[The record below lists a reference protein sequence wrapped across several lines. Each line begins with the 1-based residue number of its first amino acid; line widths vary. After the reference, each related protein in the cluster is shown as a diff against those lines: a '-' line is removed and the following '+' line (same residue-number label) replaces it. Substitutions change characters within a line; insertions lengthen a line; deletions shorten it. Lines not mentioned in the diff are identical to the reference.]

1 MTISIS
7 ICYKIAFSKNG
18 KCYFCCIYYRLVIY
32 LYMNIKIKGNE
43 TTRNELKKIVQNNN
57 VLHSYLFLGKEGIG
71 KKEIAKEIA
80 KEILCLTKDEECNCK
95 SCIRFDSQN
104 HPDIKIINEESE
116 TIKINTVREMIQT
129 VYEKPILSD
138 KKIYIINDCDKMTKE
153 AQNSLLKTLEEPPEY
168 VTIILIGANESLFLN
183 TIRSRCMKV
192 LFQKIEDKELQK
204 YLQENNITQEITKER
219 LMAFNGSIEK
229 AIKIEEKKEIYDEI
243 QKIFGNI
250 DQYTLLDVL
259 GKLEPLYKNK
269 EIINDLLDYITI
281 IFLEKAKN
289 NAKYISNIETIEEVK
304 KNLKAN
310 SNFDMSIDK
319 LLYKIWE
326 E

>member
-1 MTISIS
+1 
-7 ICYKIAFSKNG
+7 
-18 KCYFCCIYYRLVIY
+18 
-32 LYMNIKIKGNE
+32 MNIKIKGNE

-71 KKEIAKEIA
+71 KEIA

-168 VTIILIGANESLFLN
+168 IVIILIASNSDMILN
-183 TIRSRCMKV
+183 TIKSRCTKIVFDKLKEKEIKEILNNTEFNNIKISENMYDFFDGSIGKALQILERKEQYENIEEFISKIKNSSKLDFITMNKETFTKEEINGLLEYCIV
-192 LFQKIEDKELQK
+192 LLFNLGKKEKDIK
-204 YLQENNITQEITKER
+204 YLNSAKIIHETKIR
-219 LMAFNGSIEK
+219 
-229 AIKIEEKKEIYDEI
+229 
-243 QKIFGNI
+243 
-250 DQYTLLDVL
+250 
-259 GKLEPLYKNK
+259 
-269 EIINDLLDYITI
+269 IN
-281 IFLEKAKN
+281 
-289 NAKYISNIETIEEVK
+289 S
-304 KNLKAN
+304 N
-310 SNFDMSIDK
+310 SNFDMSIDNMLFK
-319 LLYKIWE
+319 LWE
-326 E
+326 EVNENNSGD

>member
-1 MTISIS
+1 
-7 ICYKIAFSKNG
+7 
-18 KCYFCCIYYRLVIY
+18 
-32 LYMNIKIKGNE
+32 MNIKIKGNE

-168 VTIILIGANESLFLN
+168 IVIILIASNSDMILN
-183 TIRSRCMKV
+183 TIKSRCTKIVFDKLKEKEIKEILNNTEFNNIKISENMYDFFDGSIGKALQILERKEQYENIEEFISKIKNSSKLDFITMNKETFTKEEINGLLEYCIV
-192 LFQKIEDKELQK
+192 LLFNLGKKEKDIK
-204 YLQENNITQEITKER
+204 YLNSAKIIHETKIR
-219 LMAFNGSIEK
+219 
-229 AIKIEEKKEIYDEI
+229 
-243 QKIFGNI
+243 
-250 DQYTLLDVL
+250 
-259 GKLEPLYKNK
+259 
-269 EIINDLLDYITI
+269 IN
-281 IFLEKAKN
+281 
-289 NAKYISNIETIEEVK
+289 S
-304 KNLKAN
+304 N
-310 SNFDMSIDK
+310 SNFDMSIDNMLFK
-319 LLYKIWE
+319 LWE
-326 E
+326 EVNENNSGD

>member
-1 MTISIS
+1 
-7 ICYKIAFSKNG
+7 
-18 KCYFCCIYYRLVIY
+18 
-32 LYMNIKIKGNE
+32 MNIKIKGNE

-168 VTIILIGANESLFLN
+168 IVIILIASNSDMILN
-183 TIRSRCMKV
+183 TIKSRCTKIVFDKLKEKEIKEILNNTEFNNIKISENMYDFFDGSIGKALQILERKEQYENIEEFISKIKNSSKLDFITMNKETFTKEEINGLLEYCIV
-192 LFQKIEDKELQK
+192 LLFNLGKKEKDIK
-204 YLQENNITQEITKER
+204 YLNSAKIIHETKIR
-219 LMAFNGSIEK
+219 I
-229 AIKIEEKKEIYDEI
+229 
-243 QKIFGNI
+243 
-250 DQYTLLDVL
+250 
-259 GKLEPLYKNK
+259 
-269 EIINDLLDYITI
+269 
-281 IFLEKAKN
+281 
-289 NAKYISNIETIEEVK
+289 
-304 KNLKAN
+304 N
-310 SNFDMSIDK
+310 SNSNTIQ
-319 LLYKIWE
+319 
-326 E
+326 

>member
-1 MTISIS
+1 
-7 ICYKIAFSKNG
+7 
-18 KCYFCCIYYRLVIY
+18 
-32 LYMNIKIKGNE
+32 MNIKIKGNE

-71 KKEIAKEIA
+71 KKEIA

-168 VTIILIGANESLFLN
+168 IVIILIASNSDMILN
-183 TIRSRCMKV
+183 TIKSRCTKIVFDKLKEKEIKEILNNTEFNNIKISENMYDFFDGSIGKALQILERKEQYENIEEFISKIKNSSKLDFITMNKETFTKEEINGLLEYCIV
-192 LFQKIEDKELQK
+192 LLFNLGKKEKDIK
-204 YLQENNITQEITKER
+204 YLNSAKIIHETKIR
-219 LMAFNGSIEK
+219 
-229 AIKIEEKKEIYDEI
+229 
-243 QKIFGNI
+243 
-250 DQYTLLDVL
+250 
-259 GKLEPLYKNK
+259 
-269 EIINDLLDYITI
+269 IN
-281 IFLEKAKN
+281 
-289 NAKYISNIETIEEVK
+289 S
-304 KNLKAN
+304 N
-310 SNFDMSIDK
+310 SNFDMSIDNMLFK
-319 LLYKIWE
+319 LWE
-326 E
+326 EVNENNSGD

>member
-1 MTISIS
+1 
-7 ICYKIAFSKNG
+7 
-18 KCYFCCIYYRLVIY
+18 
-32 LYMNIKIKGNE
+32 MNIKLNANE

-168 VTIILIGANESLFLN
+168 IVIILIASNSDMILN
-183 TIRSRCMKV
+183 TIKSRCTKIVFDKLKEKEIKEILNNTEFNNIKISGNMYDFFDGSIGKALQILERKEQYENIEEFISKIKNSSKLDFITMNKETFTKEEINGLLEYCIV
-192 LFQKIEDKELQK
+192 LLFNLGKKEKDIK
-204 YLQENNITQEITKER
+204 YLNSAKIIHETKIR
-219 LMAFNGSIEK
+219 
-229 AIKIEEKKEIYDEI
+229 
-243 QKIFGNI
+243 
-250 DQYTLLDVL
+250 
-259 GKLEPLYKNK
+259 
-269 EIINDLLDYITI
+269 IN
-281 IFLEKAKN
+281 
-289 NAKYISNIETIEEVK
+289 S
-304 KNLKAN
+304 N
-310 SNFDMSIDK
+310 SNFDMSIDNMLFK
-319 LLYKIWE
+319 LWE
-326 E
+326 EVNENNSGD

>member
-1 MTISIS
+1 
-7 ICYKIAFSKNG
+7 
-18 KCYFCCIYYRLVIY
+18 
-32 LYMNIKIKGNE
+32 MNIKIKGNE

-168 VTIILIGANESLFLN
+168 IVIILIASNSDMILN
-183 TIRSRCMKV
+183 TIKSRCTKIVFDKLKEKEIKEILNNTEFNNIKISENMYDFFDGSIGKALQILEIKEQYENIEEFISKIKNSSKLDFITMNKETFTKEEINGLLEYCIV
-192 LFQKIEDKELQK
+192 LLFNLGKKEKDIK
-204 YLQENNITQEITKER
+204 YLNSAKIIHETKIR
-219 LMAFNGSIEK
+219 
-229 AIKIEEKKEIYDEI
+229 
-243 QKIFGNI
+243 
-250 DQYTLLDVL
+250 
-259 GKLEPLYKNK
+259 
-269 EIINDLLDYITI
+269 IN
-281 IFLEKAKN
+281 
-289 NAKYISNIETIEEVK
+289 S
-304 KNLKAN
+304 N
-310 SNFDMSIDK
+310 SNFDMSIDNMLFK
-319 LLYKIWE
+319 LWE
-326 E
+326 EVNENNSGD

>member
-1 MTISIS
+1 
-7 ICYKIAFSKNG
+7 
-18 KCYFCCIYYRLVIY
+18 
-32 LYMNIKIKGNE
+32 MNIKIKGNE

-95 SCIRFDSQN
+95 SCICFDSQN

-168 VTIILIGANESLFLN
+168 IVIILIASNSDMILN
-183 TIRSRCMKV
+183 TIKSRCTKIVFDKLKEKEIKEILNNTEFNNIKISENMYDFFDGSIGKALQILERKEQYENIEEFISKIKNSSKLDFITMNKETFTKEEINGLLEYCIV
-192 LFQKIEDKELQK
+192 LLFNLGKKEKDIK
-204 YLQENNITQEITKER
+204 YLNSAKIIHETKIR
-219 LMAFNGSIEK
+219 
-229 AIKIEEKKEIYDEI
+229 
-243 QKIFGNI
+243 
-250 DQYTLLDVL
+250 
-259 GKLEPLYKNK
+259 
-269 EIINDLLDYITI
+269 IN
-281 IFLEKAKN
+281 
-289 NAKYISNIETIEEVK
+289 S
-304 KNLKAN
+304 N
-310 SNFDMSIDK
+310 SNFDMSIDNMLFK
-319 LLYKIWE
+319 LWE
-326 E
+326 EVNENNSGD

>member
-1 MTISIS
+1 
-7 ICYKIAFSKNG
+7 
-18 KCYFCCIYYRLVIY
+18 
-32 LYMNIKIKGNE
+32 MNIKIKGNE

-168 VTIILIGANESLFLN
+168 IVIILIASNSDMILN
-183 TIRSRCMKV
+183 TIKSRCTKIVFDKLKEKEIKEILNNTEFNNIKISENMYDFFDGSIGKALQILERKEQYENIEEFISKIKNSSKLDFITMNKETFTKEEINGLLEYCIV
-192 LFQKIEDKELQK
+192 LLFHLGKKEKDIK
-204 YLQENNITQEITKER
+204 YLNSAKIIHETKIR
-219 LMAFNGSIEK
+219 
-229 AIKIEEKKEIYDEI
+229 
-243 QKIFGNI
+243 
-250 DQYTLLDVL
+250 
-259 GKLEPLYKNK
+259 
-269 EIINDLLDYITI
+269 IN
-281 IFLEKAKN
+281 
-289 NAKYISNIETIEEVK
+289 S
-304 KNLKAN
+304 N
-310 SNFDMSIDK
+310 SNFDMSIDNMLFK
-319 LLYKIWE
+319 LWE
-326 E
+326 EVNENNSGD

>member
-1 MTISIS
+1 
-7 ICYKIAFSKNG
+7 
-18 KCYFCCIYYRLVIY
+18 
-32 LYMNIKIKGNE
+32 MNIKIKGNE

-168 VTIILIGANESLFLN
+168 IVIILIASNSDMILN
-183 TIRSRCMKV
+183 TIKSRCTKIVFDKLKEKEIKEILNNTEFNNIKISENMYDFFDGSIGKALQILERKEQYENIEEFISKIKNSSKLDFITMNKETFTKEEINGLLEYCIV
-192 LFQKIEDKELQK
+192 LLFNLGKKEKDIK
-204 YLQENNITQEITKER
+204 YLNSAKIIHETKIR
-219 LMAFNGSIEK
+219 
-229 AIKIEEKKEIYDEI
+229 
-243 QKIFGNI
+243 
-250 DQYTLLDVL
+250 
-259 GKLEPLYKNK
+259 
-269 EIINDLLDYITI
+269 IN
-281 IFLEKAKN
+281 
-289 NAKYISNIETIEEVK
+289 S
-304 KNLKAN
+304 N
-310 SNFDMSIDK
+310 SNFDMSIDNMLFK
-319 LLYKIWE
+319 LWE
-326 E
+326 EVNEENCRN

>member
-1 MTISIS
+1 
-7 ICYKIAFSKNG
+7 
-18 KCYFCCIYYRLVIY
+18 
-32 LYMNIKIKGNE
+32 MNIKIKGNE

-168 VTIILIGANESLFLN
+168 IVIILIASNSDMILN
-183 TIRSRCMKV
+183 TIKSRCTKIVFDKLKEKEIKEILNNTEFNNIKISGNMYDFFDGSIGKALQILERKEQYENIEEFISKIKNSSKLDFITMNKETFTKEEINGLLEYCIV
-192 LFQKIEDKELQK
+192 LLFNLGKKEKDIK
-204 YLQENNITQEITKER
+204 YLNSAKIIHETKIR
-219 LMAFNGSIEK
+219 
-229 AIKIEEKKEIYDEI
+229 
-243 QKIFGNI
+243 
-250 DQYTLLDVL
+250 
-259 GKLEPLYKNK
+259 
-269 EIINDLLDYITI
+269 IN
-281 IFLEKAKN
+281 
-289 NAKYISNIETIEEVK
+289 S
-304 KNLKAN
+304 N
-310 SNFDMSIDK
+310 SNFDMSIDNMLFK
-319 LLYKIWE
+319 LWE
-326 E
+326 EVNENNSGD